1 MLSYDVDLIIETLV
15 KDKREE
21 EGKVVYPALRALFN
35 AIKNINHVVSVGVE
49 EKKLHVSVTD
59 LKDENCK
66 KISPRREQNYSIF
79 YMIKKIDRKTACT
92 KKSRRKFPPALKLLL
107 VRKYT
112 F

>member
-21 EGKVVYPALRALFN
+21 GKVVYPALRALFN
-35 AIKNINHVVSVGVE
+35 TIKNINHVVSVGVE

-66 KISPRREQNYSIF
+66 KILVE
-79 YMIKKIDRKTACT
+79 TGT
-92 KKSRRKFPPALKLLL
+92 KLQHFLHD
-107 VRKYT
+107 
-112 F
+112 

>member
-21 EGKVVYPALRALFN
+21 GKVVYPALRALFN
-35 AIKNINHVVSVGVE
+35 TIKNINHVVSVGVE

-66 KISPRREQNYSIF
+66 KILAE
-79 YMIKKIDRKTACT
+79 TGT
-92 KKSRRKFPPALKLLL
+92 KLQHFLHD
-107 VRKYT
+107 
-112 F
+112 